1 MNQRRENTMLSR
13 VADTLYWMSRYLER
27 AVQTA
32 RLLDVDFQLRL
43 DQMPDAGAGRWLQL
57 LEASQAPP
65 PDDGKIDATT
75 LSHILTLDKA
85 NPSSVISCI
94 SKARENQA
102 FAEGLIN
109 DSRSGRQWGLIVR
122 FYSAVH
128 YVEAYLSSLNCGT
141 SSHEARRRAIK
152 ARPELAAIA
161 DHFQDQRR
169 LTLPVRLC

>member
-1 MNQRRENTMLSR
+1 M
-13 VADTLYWMSRYLER
+13 
-27 AVQTA
+27 
-32 RLLDVDFQLRL
+32 
-43 DQMPDAGAGRWLQL
+43 
-57 LEASQAPP
+57 
-65 PDDGKIDATT
+65 ATSDEH
-75 LSHILTLDKA
+75 L
-85 NPSSVISCI
+85 

-161 DHFQDQRR
+161 DHFQDLYNLAWAARYLCLPCPIRDVLMAHEILIAVRR
-169 LTLPVRLC
+169 YIGGLIQAGT